1 MALKISN
8 APSQQR
14 LKKSIGDDFKK
25 GAISQA
31 QDVINGRRRLRVE
44 EVGNWEEWRDL
55 SEKIRKHTL
64 QNLDYYLNMFCENA
78 EKNGTHVNFAKT
90 KEEANRYIQSVV
102 DKKNAKKIVKSK
114 SMVSE
119 EIDVNHVLKEMGCD
133 VTETDLAEWILQVDD
148 WDVPSHIIVPALH
161 KDRNRIHE
169 VFTKNAGYTG
179 TNDPTEMAKFA
190 REKLREKF
198 LEADVGITGCNFGIA
213 ETGSVSLVTNEGNG
227 RMVTTV
233 PKTQIT
239 LMGMERLIPTFEEFE
254 VLVGMLVRSS
264 VGTKITSYVSVTTG
278 PRKSDEVDGPNEL
291 HVVILDNGRSKILQ
305 SEFQS
310 MLQCIRCGACLNI
323 CPVYRHVSGHTYGS
337 IYSGPM
343 GAVLTPLLDGYET
356 NKELPYAS
364 TLCGACSEV
373 CPVKIPLHE
382 LLLKHRQII
391 VEQEG
396 KAPLMESILF
406 KGAGMFL
413 SKPGVYDF
421 GTKLAPSFMK
431 LMSKDGKITKG
442 YGMMN
447 AWTDSRD
454 LPVMKKE
461 KFRDWFEKHKK
472 GGSQR

>member
-8 APSQQR
+8 EPFQQR

-78 EKNGTHVNFAKT
+78 EKNGTHVYFAKT
-90 KEEANRYIQSVV
+90 KEEANCYIQSIV

-278 PRKSDEVDGPNEL
+278 PRKSDEVDGPDEL

-461 KFRDWFEKHKK
+461 KFRDWFEKRKK

>member
-1 MALKISN
+1 MALKFSN
-8 APSQQR
+8 EPFKQR
-14 LKKSIGDDFKK
+14 VKASVSDDFKK
-25 GAISQA
+25 NAISSA
-31 QDVINGRRRLRVE
+31 QNLINGRRQLRVQ
-44 EVGNWEEWRDL
+44 EVENWEEWRNL
-55 SEKIRKHTL
+55 SEKMRKHTL
-64 QNLDYYLNMFCENA
+64 ENLDYYLNMFCEQA
-78 EKNGTHVNFAKT
+78 EKNGTHVYFAQT
-90 KEEANRYIQSVV
+90 KEDANRYIREVV
-102 DKKNAKKIVKSK
+102 EKKQAKKIVKSK
-114 SMVSE
+114 SMVTE
-119 EIDVNHVLKEMGCD
+119 EININHVLKEIGCE

-148 WDVPSHIIVPALH
+148 WDSPSHIIVPALH

-190 REKLREKF
+190 RKTLREKF
-198 LEADVGITGCNFGIA
+198 LEADIGITGCNFGIA

-239 LMGMERLIPTFEEFE
+239 VMGMERLVPSFEEFE
-254 VLVGMLVRSS
+254 VLVGMLVKSS

-278 PRKSDEVDGPNEL
+278 PRKSDEIDGPEEL
-291 HVVILDNGRSKILQ
+291 HVVILDNGRSKILGT
-305 SEFQS
+305 EFEE

-323 CPVYRHVSGHTYGS
+323 CPVYRHISGHAYGS

-356 NKELPYAS
+356 NKDLPYAS

-391 VEQEG
+391 VEREG
-396 KAPLMESILF
+396 KAPFVESVLF
-406 KGAGMFL
+406 KGAGTFL
-413 SKPGVYDF
+413 GGSGIYGF
-421 GTKLAPSFMK
+421 GTKMAPAFMK
-431 LMSKDGKITKG
+431 LMSKNGKITKG
-442 YGMMN
+442 FGVLN

-454 LPVMKKE
+454 LPVMEKE
-461 KFRDWFEKHKK
+461 KFRDWFEKRKK
-472 GGSQR
+472 GGK

>member
-1 MALKISN
+1 
-8 APSQQR
+8 
-14 LKKSIGDDFKK
+14 
-25 GAISQA
+25 
-31 QDVINGRRRLRVE
+31 
-44 EVGNWEEWRDL
+44 
-55 SEKIRKHTL
+55 
-64 QNLDYYLNMFCENA
+64 
-78 EKNGTHVNFAKT
+78 
-90 KEEANRYIQSVV
+90 
-102 DKKNAKKIVKSK
+102 
-114 SMVSE
+114 
-119 EIDVNHVLKEMGCD
+119 
-133 VTETDLAEWILQVDD
+133 
-148 WDVPSHIIVPALH
+148 
-161 KDRNRIHE
+161 
-169 VFTKNAGYTG
+169 
-179 TNDPTEMAKFA
+179 
-190 REKLREKF
+190 
-198 LEADVGITGCNFGIA
+198 
-213 ETGSVSLVTNEGNG
+213 
-227 RMVTTV
+227 MVTTV

-278 PRKSDEVDGPNEL
+278 PRKSDEVDGPDEL